1 MSIAALALDRYA
13 DSTSS
18 VAVKEN
24 NIGVD
29 ETSKSFGAH
38 LNEATE
44 KKCPYSFLAKDGII
58 NYKDKSLSSP
68 NSSKKHFDSSSTVC
82 SNALKN

>member
-29 ETSKSFGAH
+29 EICLTSMKW
-38 LNEATE
+38 
-44 KKCPYSFLAKDGII
+44 C
-58 NYKDKSLSSP
+58 
-68 NSSKKHFDSSSTVC
+68 
-82 SNALKN
+82 

>member
-24 NIGVD
+24 NGL
-29 ETSKSFGAH
+29 FGQCD
-38 LNEATE
+38 NQ
-44 KKCPYSFLAKDGII
+44 P
-58 NYKDKSLSSP
+58 
-68 NSSKKHFDSSSTVC
+68 
-82 SNALKN
+82 